1 MDSYLVAGN
10 SRWVHAMKWSGQR
23 SFVGSPTVPFSV
35 NGSEA
40 GEMQSYGPLV
50 FLKVSLAIRSLHLYD
65 YLIELHNLNR
75 IFLLKQ
81 VYNAGHLVPM
91 DRS

>member
-1 MDSYLVAGN
+1 M
-10 SRWVHAMKWSGQR
+10 
-23 SFVGSPTVPFSV
+23 GSPTVPFSV

-91 DRS
+91 DQPQASLEMLIRWMQGKLATT